1 MDSSG
6 SRCPSGGE
14 GVKELPPQVQNQLA
28 QFQQLQQQLQ
38 VLATQ
43 RLQLEA
49 KLRELTST
57 LQELEKVTAD
67 TPVYR
72 STGALLVRVEDR
84 PSLQK
89 ELEEQKETLEIRVNT
104 IKKQEKSL
112 GERYEQLQAKLSEAL
127 EGTGPT
133 AS

>member
-1 MDSSG
+1 M
-6 SRCPSGGE
+6 
-14 GVKELPPQVQNQLA
+14 KELPPQVQNQLA

>member
-1 MDSSG
+1 M
-6 SRCPSGGE
+6 
-14 GVKELPPQVQNQLA
+14 KELPPQVQNQLA

-43 RLQLEA
+43 RLQLDA
-49 KLRELTST
+49 KLREVTAT
-57 LQELEKVTAD
+57 LEELEKVTPE

-72 STGALLVRVEDR
+72 STGSLLLRVEDR
-84 PSLQK
+84 AALKK
-89 ELEEQKETLEIRVNT
+89 ELEEQRETLGIRVNT

-127 EGTGPT
+127 EGAPG

>member
-1 MDSSG
+1 M
-6 SRCPSGGE
+6 
-14 GVKELPPQVQNQLA
+14 KELPPQVQNQLA

-49 KLRELTST
+49 KLRETGST
-57 LQELEKVTAD
+57 LEELEKVPAE

-72 STGALLVRVEDR
+72 STGALLLRVEDR
-84 PSLQK
+84 AALKK

-104 IKKQEKSL
+104 VKKQEKSL
-112 GERYEQLQAKLSEAL
+112 GERYEQLQAKLSQAL
-127 EGTGPT
+127 ERGPS
-133 AS
+133 AG

>member
-1 MDSSG
+1 M
-6 SRCPSGGE
+6 
-14 GVKELPPQVQNQLA
+14 KELPPQVQNQLA

-49 KLRELTST
+49 KLREVTST
-57 LQELEKVTAD
+57 LEELEKVAAD

-72 STGALLVRVEDR
+72 STGALLLRVEDR
-84 PSLQK
+84 AALKK
-89 ELEEQKETLEIRVNT
+89 ELEEQKETLGIRVNT

-112 GERYEQLQAKLSEAL
+112 GERYEQLQSKLSQAL
-127 EGTGPT
+127 EGGGPA

>member
-1 MDSSG
+1 
-6 SRCPSGGE
+6 
-14 GVKELPPQVQNQLA
+14 VKELPPQVQNQLA